1 MRLYTPR
8 VKYDKCTAA
17 SIMQTE
23 LFPAW
28 RSKVCTGTAPSR
40 HHKPHVC
47 RQGQFHSSILLRF
60 KNESYLR
67 FDSLACRRLRVEA
80 STQCRDMVPADSLWT
95 QKEAPKTNSTVK
107 EIECTKRLDL
117 MVYTLY
123 GPRYGMVVTVQR
135 AQECYAAA
143 RSTTTLRA
151 RGL

>member
-1 MRLYTPR
+1 MTNARQS
-8 VKYDKCTAA
+8 A
-17 SIMQTE
+17 SCKPNCFQPGGAKSA
-23 LFPAW
+23 PALL
-28 RSKVCTGTAPSR
+28 RPGTIS
-40 HHKPHVC
+40 HTFC
-47 RQGQFHSSILLRF
+47 RQWQFHSSILLRF

-107 EIECTKRLDL
+107 EIECTKRLDP